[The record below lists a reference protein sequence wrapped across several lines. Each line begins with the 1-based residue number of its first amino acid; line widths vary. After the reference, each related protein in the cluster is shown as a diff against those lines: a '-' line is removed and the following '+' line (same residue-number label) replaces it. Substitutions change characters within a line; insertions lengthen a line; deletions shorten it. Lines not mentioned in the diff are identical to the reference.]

1 MLHRLLLA
9 LALAASLACA
19 ASQTDSISYR
29 PEIHGTLR
37 GRFEASTE
45 HGDYRFQVRNARL
58 SVGGKIA
65 PIADYFV
72 QMDFCDRGKIK
83 ILDAW
88 ARLWAT
94 PGLGFQAGQFRMPF
108 GVDPFRAPNTYI
120 FANRSFIGK
129 QMCNFRAVGAKAMWH
144 PRAIPFTLEAGA
156 FNPGT
161 IDDHTP
167 WHNTL
172 TYAAKATYS
181 ISGLTFATGFQS
193 IKPGPVRA
201 NLIDAALTWK
211 HDRWLIEG
219 EYMHKHYVNDA
230 HRAAHAYNLFAD
242 YRMPLRTSFF
252 NRLSFQGRF
261 DGLTAHSS
269 ATVTD
274 EAGHIVTDHP
284 ARNRV
289 TIGSTISYIRS
300 ASMYLDLRVNY
311 EKYFYHSGV
320 RPSAENG
327 DKAVV
332 ELVLRF

>member
-45 HGDYRFQVRNARL
+45 HSDYRFQVRNARL

-108 GVDPFRAPNTYI
+108 GVDPFRAPHTYI

>member
-1 MLHRLLLA
+1 MLHRLLFA

-29 PEIHGTLR
+29 PEIHGTVR

-58 SVGGKIA
+58 SVNGKIA

-108 GVDPFRAPNTYI
+108 GVDPFRAPHTYI

-289 TIGSTISYIRS
+289 TLGSTISYIRS

-327 DKAVV
+327 DKAVM
-332 ELVLRF
+332 ELVVRF

>member
-1 MLHRLLLA
+1 MLHRLLFA

-29 PEIHGTLR
+29 PEIHGTVR

-45 HGDYRFQVRNARL
+45 HSDYRFQVRNARL
-58 SVGGKIA
+58 SVDGKIA

-94 PGLGFQAGQFRMPF
+94 PEWGFQAGQFRMPF
-108 GVDPFRAPNTYI
+108 GVDPFRAPHTYI

-172 TYAAKATYS
+172 TYAAKATYRLD
-181 ISGLTFATGFQS
+181 GLTFATGFQS

-289 TIGSTISYIRS
+289 TLGSTISYIRS

-320 RPSAENG
+320 RPSAEDG